1 MKLVFGAVL
10 VLLVLTGTV
19 KIFAQLPQAGFGE
32 TIAFGHVARLKNDK
46 KTAEKF
52 YLQAVELAKDN
63 EQRSEA
69 LLWAARIQMAEKREL
84 KIQADKGR
92 SRTEYVLRT
101 DDAWATVMKAAAL
114 TGLSPATKAGI
125 ELAKGEVFLAEA
137 KNFAPSKSG
146 IAERWMSEF
155 KGTPAGLSRR
165 SFQSV
170 LDNPAATPDQKLMA
184 NMKIAESQLNASG
197 LAMSQEA
204 LSNAWFHYKAAATT
218 AGASDEL
225 RANAYTELIKIVR
238 QDRQPA
244 KPQENTNTVREA
256 YEGIIGLKNA
266 TQRQKLR
273 AHLEYAVLLA
283 VNGKTAD
290 AQSQIE
296 AARKLTQLDHLE
308 KAQVYQ
314 VAAHIHLLGAMTMLD
329 RGVAKAKTELE
340 NSVKQQGISDTQ
352 RVEVLI
358 KNGTYLRDRVPAS
371 TANVPRLMAVNEFR
385 KALADAK
392 ADEKHKAEAQYEI
405 GETYR
410 MMNMIAEALT
420 EYKKVPASGGMF
432 YSYAQ
437 QRMQALEKQAPAQ
450 PK

>member
-1 MKLVFGAVL
+1 MRFGNGVVLALVL
-10 VLLVLTGTV
+10 VCVV
-19 KIFAQLPQAGFGE
+19 VQVNAQLPQVGFGE
-32 TIAFGHVARLKNDK
+32 TIAFGHVARLKNDR
-46 KTAEKF
+46 KTAERF

-63 EQRSEA
+63 EQRADA
-69 LLWAARIQMAEKREL
+69 LLWVARMQLADKREE
-84 KIQADKGR
+84 KIQVER
-92 SRTEYVLRT
+92 NRTRTEFVLRT
-101 DDAWATVMKAAAL
+101 DDAWATVTKAAAL

-137 KNFAPSKSG
+137 KNFAPRKSG
-146 IAERWMSEF
+146 IAERWRAELKESPSALLQ
-155 KGTPAGLSRR
+155 K

-170 LDNPAATPDQKLMA
+170 LDNPAATPDQKLIA

-197 LAMSQEA
+197 LAVSPEA
-204 LSNAWFHYKAAATT
+204 LSNAWFHYKAAAKT

-225 RANAYTELIKIVR
+225 RANAYTELVKIVR

-244 KPQENTNTVREA
+244 KPQENMDTVREA

-266 TQRQKLR
+266 TPRQKHR
-273 AHLEYAVLLA
+273 THLEYAMLLA

-290 AQSQIE
+290 AQAQVE

-308 KAQVYQ
+308 KAQVHQ

-340 NSVKQQGISDTQ
+340 NSVKQPTITDTQ
-352 RVEVLI
+352 RVEVMI
-358 KNGTYLRDRVPAS
+358 KNGTYLRDRAS
-371 TANVPRLMAVNEFR
+371 TPMTNVPRLLAVNEFR
-385 KALADAK
+385 KVLADAK
-392 ADEKHKAEAQYEI
+392 ADDKKKAEAQYEI

-410 MMNMIAEALT
+410 VMNMFAEALT
-420 EYKKVPASGGMF
+420 EYKKVPETGGIF

-437 QRMQALEKQAPAQ
+437 QRIQAIEKQTPAQ